1 MKKIIEIK
9 KSGEHKIALEKSG
22 EYLVRLL
29 AKQAHVQ
36 IIGRWLVASHQKLDI
51 SLVVTH
57 CVSESSAHV
66 SFKAVGQ
73 QHCEIKIASRIVIEP
88 NCDQVESFFEGR
100 VLLLESPVTVQI
112 QPELEINNND
122 VKCGH
127 ATSISLIDA
136 EQLFYLTSRGL
147 SQKKATSMLRKAFLL

>member
-9 KSGEHKIALEKSG
+9 KSGEHEIFLEKSG

-36 IIGRWLVASHQKLDI
+36 ITGRWPVASHQKLNI
-51 SLVVTH
+51 NLAVTH
-57 CVSESSAHV
+57 CVGENSARV
-66 SFKAVGQ
+66 LLKAVGQ
-73 QHCEIKIASRIVIEP
+73 QYCEIKIASKIVIEP

-100 VLLLESPVTVQI
+100 VLLLESPVAVQI

-127 ATSISLIDA
+127 ATSISRIDA
-136 EQLFYLTSRGL
+136 QQLFYLTSRGL
-147 SQKKATSMLRKAFLL
+147 TQKKATSMLSKAFLR